1 MTEFDYQWKNLPSED
16 IEYNDVRINE
26 FLSFT
31 KLKPEQSI
39 QGKNCLDA
47 GCGIGRYTYAM
58 QKLGANKVNSLDI
71 SSEAIKKCK
80 EINPSAYV
88 FNITNLMPNP
98 IYDFVLVA
106 SPLSLQDSRK
116 RCIH

>member
-16 IEYNDVRINE
+16 IEYNDLRVKE

-31 KLKPEQSI
+31 KLKPEKSI
-39 QGKNCLDA
+39 VGKDCLDA

-71 SSEAIKKCK
+71 SSEAIKNVKK
-80 EINPSAYV
+80 SIQS
-88 FNITNLMPNP
+88 I
-98 IYDFVLVA
+98 
-106 SPLSLQDSRK
+106 
-116 RCIH
+116 